1 MADEESKL
9 DLSIGHA
16 DTEGEPKTG
25 SRQTMTGQE
34 WIDAIYGTQ
43 FSAMEKGS
51 GLIGSTLMRQTPMEG
66 TAARERKR
74 AREATSNLWEMEN
87 MSIDEKLR
95 LISEGAS
102 ANDFKYLTPE
112 QQGQYGE
119 LTTSSMA
126 DYQMPAGG
134 PVSMDPTRSSEL
146 ASYPPE
152 DFLGGGYGPMQS
164 YESSAVM
171 QAKEDKARGKQSKEA
186 KEPKEGG
193 PLGNMVSAVKK
204 PVTSADMMQRTLNE
218 MFSSSQGPTSSDVEK
233 THQSLYGPESAIA
246 KSQQNIDY
254 LHKESEEL
262 TKRQAQLELSA
273 RAEQYKLMSIDKA
286 ELGVKEQISGDFA
299 DMSREQYE
307 KFSKAADAVDNYI
320 TAQREKW
327 ENEDPISAFRM
338 FDWFK
343 KEKNEQGQYE
353 DSFQWS
359 GFATSLASLAGVA
372 GNVFLNMAT
381 DGKVPLFAINLL
393 TTAMNNDL
401 SAQKSQIAAEGKR
414 ANLFGTMLD
423 AYENE
428 ALALNHYREVQYENA
443 ATYFKKLRAEVQT
456 SDQAKAR
463 GLANLENTFLQEA
476 NKLKMA
482 RQTNMREHAKEMAA
496 IDVDRLTQS
505 GAAQQRISVQNL
517 QLLNGLSM
525 ASAAD
530 AKRAEAP
537 DGNWDNANFEV
548 KLIMNKGS
556 LAKRVNEAQRLSESF
571 VKRFGN
577 IGALYQF
584 WGTDI
589 EDALGRFGSDDP
601 RKVALTT
608 LRDNVRDL
616 AQRVAKTRDVGNLSV
631 QEQEWWFTMGP
642 NVEEQPLG
650 VVLAKIATLAH
661 SSRLEA
667 IDAWS
672 IANNENRS
680 KYQEVYM
687 ATFNVASP
695 QELSEIVAQ
704 NRKSLLEGQVPFT
717 NLDLSKYPQDMQI
730 AMEAALGG
738 SIQAGFTVEPIDQKS
753 GISYRQVVQEGAS
766 IPVAITGGISD
777 ELKPE
782 LRSGEKIK
790 GAPKEG
796 YAYLPTDKRDADGNI
811 IKSRHTQETATAI
824 ARMSTHISRMT
835 NGKINIRTSGSK
847 TGIRTRDEM
856 DNLKKQHENWKAEQK
871 GLDKPHPG
879 VRSNRFAPDKHG
891 GHAQAGARKKGMYE
905 AIDFTVKDS
914 RDSAEYRAL
923 ITLGPYFGI
932 YPAHKTDVDHPH
944 WHHFEFRPDQIKD
957 NLKGSPALPGY
968 GGIKARP
975 GTATTTVHPGSVA
988 RLRGGMES
996 PEYDAWNKSPKELE
1010 PYQMDQE
1017 AIRNLLQHQQAF
1029 AKGRGLGPLANLRRN
1044 TKGRPMRPSPQPA
1057 QRRLGGQAPLGRRG
1071 SAMRPMGI
1079 PAPGPRRIGPL
1090 GD

>member
-9 DLSIGHA
+9 DLSGA
-16 DTEGEPKTG
+16 EGEPKTG

-43 FSAMEKGS
+43 FRAMEKGS
-51 GLIGSTLMRQTPMEG
+51 GLIGSALMRQTPMEG

-95 LISEGAS
+95 LISEGAA

-112 QQGQYGE
+112 QQRQYGE

-126 DYQMPAGG
+126 DYQVPAGG

-171 QAKEDKARGKQSKEA
+171 QAREDKAKATKEA
-186 KEPKEGG
+186 KETKEGS

-204 PVTSADMMQRTLNE
+204 PVTNADMMQRTLNE

-233 THQSLYGPESAIA
+233 THQSLYGPSSAIA

-307 KFSKAADAVDNYI
+307 KFSKAADALDNYI
-320 TAQREKW
+320 AAQREKW

-381 DGKVPLFAINLL
+381 DGKVPLFAVNLL

-401 SAQKSQIAAEGKR
+401 SAQKSQIADEGKR
-414 ANLFGTMLD
+414 ANLFGTMLE

-443 ATYFKKLRAEVQT
+443 ATYFKRLRAEVQT

-476 NKLKMA
+476 NKLRMA
-482 RQTNMREHAKEMAA
+482 RQINMREHAKEMAA

-548 KLIMNKGS
+548 KFIKSKGF
-556 LAKRVNEAQRLSESF
+556 LAKRVNEAQRLSQSF

-577 IGALYQF
+577 VGALYQF
-584 WGTDI
+584 WGTSV
-589 EDALGRFGSDDP
+589 EDTLGKFGADNP
-601 RKVALTT
+601 RRIALTT
-608 LRDNVRDL
+608 LRDNVREL
-616 AQRVAKTRDVGNLSV
+616 AQSMAKTRDVGNLSV
-631 QEQEWWFTMGP
+631 QEQEWGFTMGP

-680 KYQEVYM
+680 KYQDAYM

-695 QELSEIVAQ
+695 QELNEIVAQ

-717 NLDLSKYPQDMQI
+717 NLDLKGYPQDMQI

-738 SIQAGFTVEPIDQKS
+738 SIQAG
-753 GISYRQVVQEGAS
+753 
-766 IPVAITGGISD
+766 
-777 ELKPE
+777 
-782 LRSGEKIK
+782 
-790 GAPKEG
+790 
-796 YAYLPTDKRDADGNI
+796 
-811 IKSRHTQETATAI
+811 
-824 ARMSTHISRMT
+824 
-835 NGKINIRTSGSK
+835 
-847 TGIRTRDEM
+847 
-856 DNLKKQHENWKAEQK
+856 
-871 GLDKPHPG
+871 
-879 VRSNRFAPDKHG
+879 
-891 GHAQAGARKKGMYE
+891 
-905 AIDFTVKDS
+905 
-914 RDSAEYRAL
+914 
-923 ITLGPYFGI
+923 
-932 YPAHKTDVDHPH
+932 
-944 WHHFEFRPDQIKD
+944 
-957 NLKGSPALPGY
+957 
-968 GGIKARP
+968 
-975 GTATTTVHPGSVA
+975 
-988 RLRGGMES
+988 
-996 PEYDAWNKSPKELE
+996 
-1010 PYQMDQE
+1010 
-1017 AIRNLLQHQQAF
+1017 
-1029 AKGRGLGPLANLRRN
+1029 
-1044 TKGRPMRPSPQPA
+1044 
-1057 QRRLGGQAPLGRRG
+1057 
-1071 SAMRPMGI
+1071 
-1079 PAPGPRRIGPL
+1079 
-1090 GD
+1090 